1 MRFLIADDS
10 ASIRALV
17 RGVLEASYRRQD
29 VVEVVEADNGMVA
42 LEALRAGVDIAII
55 DWGMPRLDGLDLV
68 ILARGEG
75 ITTPILMLTA
85 FDDAGRERQARAAG
99 VTDFVPKPFRIAE
112 LMERVRKLGG

>member
-17 RGVLEASYRRQD
+17 RGVLEASYRRGGI
-29 VVEVVEADNGMVA
+29 EVVEAEHGMAA
-42 LEALRAGVDIAII
+42 LEALRAGVDVAIV
-55 DWGMPRLDGLDLV
+55 DWGMPKLDGLDVV

-75 ITTPILMLTA
+75 ISIPILMLTA
-85 FDDAGRERQARAAG
+85 FDDASKERQARAAG

-112 LMERVRKLGG
+112 LMERVRKLTG